1 MLDIDTD
8 IFSKRW
14 WNWLYGEMA
23 AGNKPLE
30 RYIKVS
36 RDVDRVACDHQK
48 GGEEGEI
55 PKLNQVNLEYLPEFT
70 IKVGKCSECGLV
82 YYFSERGID
91 IEDKVEETL
100 AKIGNIADKKK
111 KEEG

>member
-1 MLDIDTD
+1 MLDIETD

-36 RDVDRVACDHQK
+36 RDVERVACDHQK
-48 GGEEGEI
+48 GGKEGEI
-55 PKLNQVNLEYLPEFT
+55 PKLNQVNMVNLPEFT
-70 IKVGKCSECGLV
+70 MKAGKCSECGLV
-82 YYFSERGID
+82 YYYSERGVD
-91 IEDKVEETL
+91 LEDKVKETL
-100 AKIGNIADKKK
+100 AKIGNIVNKE
-111 KEEG
+111 KEEE